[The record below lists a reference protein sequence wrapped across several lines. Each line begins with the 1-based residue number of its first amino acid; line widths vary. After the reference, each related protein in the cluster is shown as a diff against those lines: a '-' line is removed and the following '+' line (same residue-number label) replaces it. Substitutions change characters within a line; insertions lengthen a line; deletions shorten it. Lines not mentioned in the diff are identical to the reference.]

1 MNGIIKNSRSRY
13 TILISKRIWLVT
25 ILSVIVFCVLIEPA
39 YLYDAEVGG
48 AIGIVHNGIRIM
60 RYAVAGLVLGA
71 FVIYRIKVNSLLVWT
86 AVFELCLLLSTF
98 INAADIV
105 GWIRDGA
112 YSIVLLLFMQMI
124 FSLDSDLLLR
134 SLSLVLGSY
143 VHINT
148 LTWVLYPKG
157 LYVSPAG
164 YWNCWFL
171 GYDNVAAVIIFL
183 AQIVALYRISSS
195 ENKWI
200 QLWDWSILISG
211 VVFIFRQMIG
221 SAVVAEVA
229 ALLFLLATRNGKIR
243 KTVGKAKLIVIGM
256 LLLFLLI
263 HFYIQQKWLFL
274 FIIQFLG
281 KVSTFTSRTRVWKQ
295 AWREIPQKPLLGR
308 GIQQA
313 SEYIAMAGGNRHYA
327 HLHSYYLQ
335 VIYEGGILAFGSFL
349 VLLLCAAQKFD
360 NTEVTPS
367 DMILL
372 AGFLGFLIMW
382 QVEAYNGLIR
392 YAFIM
397 LFLIYNTGA
406 IRQKKNTIIR
416 GADL

>member
-13 TILISKRIWLVT
+13 TIIISKRIWLVT

-71 FVIYRIKVNSLLVWT
+71 FVIYRVKVNSLLVWT

-112 YSIVLLLFMQMI
+112 YSIILLLFMQMI

-143 VHINT
+143 VHINL
-148 LTWVLYPKG
+148 LTWVLYPEG
-157 LYVSPAG
+157 LYVNSIG
-164 YWNCWFL
+164 YKNCWFL
-171 GYDNVAAVIIFL
+171 GYDNPASVIIFL
-183 AQIVALYRISSS
+183 AQIVALYRIFSSK
-195 ENKWI
+195 NKWI

-211 VVFIFRQMIG
+211 GVFIFRQMTANAVI
-221 SAVVAEVA
+221 AEVVAI
-229 ALLFLLATRNGKIR
+229 LFLLLTRNDAIR
-243 KTVGKAKLIVIGM
+243 KLIGKAKLIVIGM

-263 HFYIQQKWLFL
+263 HFFSIQQKGLFSV
-274 FIIQFLG
+274 IILLLG
-281 KVSTFTSRTRVWKQ
+281 KTLTFTGRTRVWEQ
-295 AWREIPQKPLLGR
+295 AWREIPQNLLLGR

-313 SEYIAMAGGNRHYA
+313 TEYVANFGYKFAV

-335 VIYEGGILAFGSFL
+335 VIYEGGILAFGC
-349 VLLLCAAQKFD
+349 LLILLFHAARKYD
-360 NTEVTPS
+360 SLETMPN

-382 QVEAYNGLIR
+382 QVEASGNLTR
-392 YAFIM
+392 YFFIV
-397 LFLIYNTGA
+397 LFLLCNAQA